1 MERIDVLSRE
11 GFVEQLMQ
19 LTENISNSKNSVSF
33 AINGK
38 WGCGK
43 SFVLDMFEERLSL
56 EQNPKTKTDKYFIVR
71 YNCWKYDYYDEP
83 LVAIVASMLETIEQK
98 TKLLKEEDRAK
109 LNGVLRAIGTTLLS
123 LTSGAIKE
131 KTGIDIKEAFG
142 IVKEGITSG
151 SEAFEKMHDY
161 DVYFSF
167 NKALASLQNVLSE
180 LGKEYTVVFLIDE
193 LDRCVPEYSIKVLE
207 RLHHLTENTKGIISV
222 ISIDKTQL
230 QKSITQI
237 FGFESPDEYL
247 KKFIQFTVHL
257 NIGTI
262 SEEITNKYADYINL
276 FDKDLFVFD
285 ESIDE
290 FLQELFKNIDV
301 RTQEQLV
308 SKAHMVHKLLFND
321 KKDYSFMCM
330 ELLLTVLIC
339 VHNVNACFEKFSRNF
354 QFNTVFNSSKLNL
367 DIPITRFFAKKFES
381 IPCGKVFD
389 GSSKEGYQLPKIPL
403 LYGAILYSWYHM
415 NEGWKDIRI
424 DIPSGE
430 AYEPIKDN
438 YKELNKFAETLK
450 FIRQ

>member
-1 MERIDVLSRE
+1 M
-11 GFVEQLMQ
+11 
-19 LTENISNSKNSVSF
+19 
-33 AINGK
+33 
-38 WGCGK
+38 
-43 SFVLDMFEERLSL
+43 
-56 EQNPKTKTDKYFIVR
+56 
-71 YNCWKYDYYDEP
+71 
-83 LVAIVASMLETIEQK
+83 
-98 TKLLKEEDRAK
+98 
-109 LNGVLRAIGTTLLS
+109 
-123 LTSGAIKE
+123 
-131 KTGIDIKEAFG
+131 
-142 IVKEGITSG
+142 
-151 SEAFEKMHDY
+151 
-161 DVYFSF
+161 
-167 NKALASLQNVLSE
+167 
-180 LGKEYTVVFLIDE
+180 
-193 LDRCVPEYSIKVLE
+193 
-207 RLHHLTENTKGIISV
+207 
-222 ISIDKTQL
+222 
-230 QKSITQI
+230 
-237 FGFESPDEYL
+237 

-354 QFNTVFNSSKLNL
+354 QFNTVFNSSKLIL
-367 DIPITRFFAKKFES
+367 DIPMTKFFEKKFKDIQYTRVS
-381 IPCGKVFD
+381 D

-438 YKELNKFAETLK
+438 YKELNKFAETLR
-450 FIRQ
+450 FIRE